1 MKNILLADNE
11 IHLTLICEQSQIS
24 FYQDESYSD
33 DRLAIYG
40 KVKSDIHSESIK
52 YYDWL
57 QDEHITT
64 HPHNFKFKI
73 LIKLDI
79 DLDKSFTG
87 TVLFKNF
94 MSDKDKRGKE
104 VDPGLQ
110 IEMSVSSEKIF
121 EKLMAKTNTTSRL
134 VMGLYVDVPNMEDNL
149 LRTWDVTKDKQIN
162 ITRYFVYNN
171 NDLQKKN
178 G

>member
-1 MKNILLADNE
+1 MPQDNE
-11 IHLTLICEQSQIS
+11 IYLSLMCDQTQIS

-33 DRLAIYG
+33 DRIAIYG
-40 KVKSDIHSESIK
+40 KVKSDLNTQLIK

-57 QDEHITT
+57 VEEHITIP
-64 HPHNFKFKI
+64 PHNFKFKI

-79 DLDKSFTG
+79 DLKKSFAG

-94 MSDKDKRGKE
+94 TSDKDKRGKE

-121 EKLMAKTNTTSRL
+121 EKLMAKINTTSRL
-134 VMGLYVDVPNMEDNL
+134 VMGLYVDVPNLEDDL
-149 LRTWDVTKDKQIN
+149 LPTWDVTKDGQIN
-162 ITRYFVYNN
+162 ITRYVVYNN

>member
-1 MKNILLADNE
+1 
-11 IHLTLICEQSQIS
+11 
-24 FYQDESYSD
+24 
-33 DRLAIYG
+33 
-40 KVKSDIHSESIK
+40 
-52 YYDWL
+52 
-57 QDEHITT
+57 
-64 HPHNFKFKI
+64 
-73 LIKLDI
+73 
-79 DLDKSFTG
+79 
-87 TVLFKNF
+87 

-134 VMGLYVDVPNMEDNL
+134 VIGLYVDVPNLEKDIV
-149 LRTWDVTKDKQIN
+149 RTWDATKDEQIN